1 MRRLA
6 ELFNINHF
14 IVSQVNPHMLLL
26 LDSSNSSSVWSKLK
40 YLVRTELRHRVLQ
53 LAHLGL
59 LPRVLG
65 FLVSAFAQPF
75 EGDITILPRARWR
88 DLAMLFSNPTPLFLR
103 RFCNHGYRSAFHVCE
118 MIRDR
123 TAIERALEEA
133 ILRLNAQLLAGER
146 AATPGTA
153 SSCRARNMHS
163 TAFLCVTDTVQ
174 AH

>member
-6 ELFNINHF
+6 ELFNVNQF

-26 LDSSNSSSVWSKLK
+26 LDSSNSPTIWSKLK
-40 YLVRTELRHRVLQ
+40 YLIRTELRHRVLQ

-59 LPRVLG
+59 LPRAFG
-65 FLVSAFAQPF
+65 FLISAFAQPF
-75 EGDITILPRARWR
+75 EGDITILPRVRWR
-88 DLAMLFSNPTPLFLR
+88 DLTMLFSNPTPAYLR

-133 ILRLNAQLLAGER
+133 ILRLNKQLLACEQSH
-146 AATPGTA
+146 TSS
-153 SSCRARNMHS
+153 SSCHARSIHS
-163 TAFLCVTDTVQ
+163 TAFLSVTDNVE
-174 AH
+174 AR